1 MRNFLLYISLIVF
14 TTNAYSQSLEYDW
27 VIYPSSDSA
36 FSTYSYNI
44 MTDDSGNLLMQLI
57 YTSEDPL
64 TYGNYV
70 LPADNDYSSWTDEP
84 STDTS
89 FIIKTTT
96 NGNTIWDAPIY
107 FKHAYIANITSQ
119 NNIQITPHTTVNTE
133 SFVFAG
139 DTIHSFNY
147 NTVTQTNP
155 IHNILFNY
163 NNNGGEEWAVFVSSS
178 CTLSVFNDIVNS
190 YDNIYFTPDF
200 KKDIYYSDSL
210 LYTTSDTYFNSA
222 FVRIDTQGA
231 IQTYKMLT
239 GNGTGDSHIEI
250 SEIDNGDTLHCIIT
264 SYADT
269 LYYYDGVQIATN
281 NSGTMEAWLAK
292 IDTDGNILSIV
303 PLPMDMGAIANVI
316 DGEYYTC
323 RIFASPFITQGN
335 DTLHNPSSGFALGII
350 KRNASLEPVW
360 MTAYGNVSLN
370 SEVKVNEIGF
380 TFVSII
386 NSDMYSPP
394 GGEIIIT
401 PNDTIANLNSPI
413 ISVIN
418 TDGEILDTKI
428 LAPYS
433 YIDGAGMMN
442 LEVTNNNEIYFRGF
456 QYLNHSD
463 FTFNGDTITTPNNVD
478 WCTFVFKMHLE
489 LPEITKQDI
498 DLNQGWNLWSTYIE
512 PDSPAIV
519 SVLDP
524 IVNQTQIAK
533 NQYGQVYWPLYGL
546 DMIGDIV
553 IGQAYFTKVDTTLIL
568 QVAGVPVE
576 PELTPIPLTQSWSL
590 LGYLRQDTAN
600 VVSMLTSIAPNVI
613 ITKDDLGQVYWPLF
627 GLNSIGV
634 MEPGEGYQI
643 KVAQPDT
650 LVYPP
655 N

>member
-1 MRNFLLYISLIVF
+1 MKNFLLYISLVSITVIGH
-14 TTNAYSQSLEYDW
+14 SQSLEYDW
-27 VIYPSSDSA
+27 VIYPSSDSV

-44 MTDDSGNLLMQLI
+44 ITDASGNLLMQLI
-57 YTSEDPL
+57 YTSEDSMEF
-64 TYGNYV
+64 GNHIF
-70 LPADNDYSSWTDEP
+70 PTDNVYSSWQNKPLD
-84 STDTS
+84 DTS
-89 FIIKTTT
+89 KLVKLNNYGEVLWNASLYYILSNVK
-96 NGNTIWDAPIY
+96 NTSNQNDVLVSRSYIQYPSSYY
-107 FKHAYIANITSQ
+107 FAD
-119 NNIQITPHTTVNTE
+119 
-133 SFVFAG
+133 
-139 DTIHSFNY
+139 DTIFSFDY
-147 NTVTQTNP
+147 NLVSSPQSF
-155 IHNILFNY
+155 HNIICEY
-163 NNNGGEEWAVFVSSS
+163 GNNGDEKWASFVSSNS
-178 CTLSVFNDIVNS
+178 TLASFNNIVSDCNR
-190 YDNIYFTPDF
+190 NIYFVAEF
-200 KKDIYYSDSL
+200 KIDAFYRDSL
-210 LYTTSDTYFNSA
+210 LFSTNDINYNS
-222 FVRIDTQGA
+222 VLVKLDH
-231 IQTYKMLT
+231 T
-239 GNGTGDSHIEI
+239 GDLQSHKTLCGNTTGDSHIAI
-250 SEIDNGDTLHCIIT
+250 REIDNGDTLHCLF
-264 SYADT
+264 SSFSDT
-269 LYYYDGVQIATN
+269 VYYEGVVVATN
-281 NSGTMEAWLAK
+281 STGAMKTWLAK
-292 IDTDGNILSIV
+292 IDTAGSILSLA
-303 PLPMDMGAIANVI
+303 PKPQDMGSIANVI
-316 DGEYYTC
+316 DGEYYTYSF
-323 RIFASPFITQGN
+323 FASPYITQGN
-335 DTLHNPSSGFALGII
+335 DTLYNPSSGFALGII
-350 KRNASLEPVW
+350 KLDSNLEPIW
-360 MTAYGNVSLN
+360 MKAYGNVAPGT
-370 SEVKVNEIGF
+370 EVKVNENGY

-394 GGEIIIT
+394 GGEIIVT

-433 YIDGAGMMN
+433 YLGGDGARN
-442 LEVTNNNEIYFRGF
+442 IEVTNNNEVYFRGF
-456 QYLNHSD
+456 QHLNHSD
-463 FTFNGDTITTPNNVD
+463 FTFNGDTIITPNNTD

-512 PDSPAIV
+512 PDSPAIAT
-519 SVLDP
+519 VLNP

-553 IGQAYFTKVDTTLIL
+553 IGQAYYTKVDTTLIL

-576 PELTPIPLTQSWSL
+576 PELTPIPLTQTWSY

-600 VVSMLTSIAPNVI
+600 VVSMLTSIGPNVI